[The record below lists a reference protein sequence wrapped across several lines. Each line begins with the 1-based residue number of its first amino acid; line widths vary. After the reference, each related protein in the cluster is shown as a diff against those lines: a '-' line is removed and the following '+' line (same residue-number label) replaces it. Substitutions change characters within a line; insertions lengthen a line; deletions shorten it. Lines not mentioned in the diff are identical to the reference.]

1 MTHKKSPI
9 KQNKYNLMVLKLLKE
24 LSKRPE
30 ARLSIREMSR
40 ILKINH
46 MAVSRAIERLKPVLD
61 IKRGSDFESF
71 RLPLLLIRLNDN
83 VKGLSDEEIIKKVQI
98 SSKMIEEVFK

>member
-1 MTHKKSPI
+1 VNRKKPSV
-9 KQNKYNLMVLKLLKE
+9 KQNKYNLMVLKLVKE
-24 LSKRPE
+24 LSKTPE
-30 ARLSIREMSR
+30 ARLCAREIAR

-98 SSKMIEEVFK
+98 SSKMIEEVYK

>member
-1 MTHKKSPI
+1 MKRKKPSV
-9 KQNKYNLMVLKLLKE
+9 KQSKYNLMVLKLVKE
-24 LSKRPE
+24 LSKTPE
-30 ARLSIREMSR
+30 ARLSVREISR

-98 SSKMIEEVFK
+98 SSKMIEEFYK